1 METRELTPHQLVAKR
16 CNLHPNALAVFQR
29 LDVVPRSVA
38 EITDE
43 HVEVL
48 RAMTSLMAD
57 PVLLNIQLKRLGKEE
72 RDKLIE
78 NCDDTT
84 EYRSWERRAI
94 RMFTTAYREAEG
106 NEVSIG
112 RVLGHLQ
119 KRFGL
124 QPTAYIKYRLEQ
136 LRMLVEKRQSGVVN
150 GCAPL

>member
-1 METRELTPHQLVAKR
+1 MKKNELTPHQVMAKR

-29 LDVVPRSVA
+29 LDVVPRNVA

-48 RAMTSLMAD
+48 RVMAPLMAD

-72 RDKLIE
+72 RGELIE
-78 NCDDTT
+78 NCDDAT
-84 EYRSWERRAI
+84 EYRAWERRAI
-94 RMFTTAYREAEG
+94 RMFTTAYQQTEGAEV
-106 NEVSIG
+106 NIG
-112 RVLGHLQ
+112 KVLGHLQ

-136 LRMLVEKRQSGVVN
+136 LRMLVEKRQTEVVN
-150 GCAPL
+150 GCVPL